1 MDHPSSHLSFG
12 KRALLAFASLGI
24 LLGGTL
30 PMSAQAQLGGP
41 VVIAEDLPRRIDSTL
56 NRITTE
62 LMATGVLALVNALQT
77 AAGQLAY
84 DAADYIATGGKGQ
97 SAMYYKKGFDGYL
110 EDVGNAALGEF
121 IGSMSQSTFFS
132 TVGYDLCRPRDP
144 RTLLRIQMSLGRFM
158 PGGVNGS
165 FQRPQAR
172 CDFADVQ
179 RNYEQLWQTMNNGEL
194 LDNINLG
201 VNTAGNDLGVSF
213 LIFGRT
219 FDAVNRQRETAAQ
232 DRKEGQGYQS
242 LRDIVSGRI
251 RTPSATIREEVNE
264 QFVQQPKTTQH
275 QINQAILSSAL
286 SLRSVHM
293 IAVYTGSVFVNTL
306 SSKMLGRIM
315 SEGLDMFDFSARRF
329 ASVNNPDDLLAPNR
343 EDLRK
348 ANISLRTPSLFQQ
361 RSYEVLTELQSC
373 PEARGTWNCTM
384 DEGLGQALRS
394 SGDSGMFTI
403 REAIERGYLKADWK
417 LYPSSNTRE
426 ERDPLCYT
434 YGYCSGNLKKMR
446 AMRILP
452 AGFEFAAN
460 DPKNV
465 QRCGGSDGCVTLGE
479 VVDGFTQCNERG
491 EKDNA
496 HPWCK
501 LIDPNWAL
509 TIMPQQCALTGFGET
524 ALGNGLPQRR
534 EECQDIQ
541 TCLRRNDAGECIG
554 GYGQCVAE
562 KTVYRFGANECS
574 ANFASCRAYTSRTNE
589 QVSYLRNTLDYGRC
603 SQDNVGCLWYATS
616 RDTSGGRSDAWIG
629 TATTG
634 DRVYFDSTLE
644 SCEASGEGCTRVL
657 ATRLGESSLN
667 AIKNPSFEDRTTDQ
681 GLMDAWSPLVGTDR
695 GFLRATVPA
704 GEATA
709 DGATAAHFAGGFTS
723 GFTQVIDMTPGR
735 TYAVS
740 GFVRVLDENGATPKG
755 SIGIRQYPT
764 RADAIART
772 SPITRTQIAT
782 DFRTRDCEIFG
793 ASGPSTEHILGA
805 AFQNANGTSWA
816 RIQCSF
822 TANASTRAA
831 EVVIQGANTL
841 VDAVQLEEGSV
852 AAPYVNGLNT
862 TLTASTIKIAPDDFA
877 CTGADTDNPSCA
889 NFAKVCRQ
897 SEAGCEGYTD
907 TSGGF
912 PELAAQIGPGDFCP
926 AACVGYA
933 EYRKLASSFDLV
945 KSETPD
951 LNDASEL
958 RADYFIPRTAQQCS
972 QQEVGCEVFTV
983 ADSAAQGGESQAAF
997 ASLRFCEQPSSD
1009 TDTYFTWEGSD
1020 STGYQLRTWSLK
1032 KRTDAKPGDVPP
1044 EGATVTSASAPRIVV
1059 KRSGDL
1065 FSQKAPNGCNEDAW
1079 RTGTDPDCRQ
1089 FYNADGGVFYRYYSQ
1104 TVLSTEDCRQYR
1116 LSASNQDD
1124 CTKTGGVYQSNDNS
1138 CLYQAYAPESRSC
1151 RVEAAGCRAYAGAEA
1166 GNTLSVFRA
1175 TGDITTD
1182 ISGADQSTES
1192 ILVGDRSYRMDAGAG
1207 RSQTIS
1213 MVFPSTATGLYR
1225 VSFWMKGSAPTSLG
1239 VQVTTEGN
1247 TNPQSVG
1254 TVRVT
1259 TEWQQ
1264 VNLGL
1269 FNGQVGAKTRLN
1281 FTVAGP
1287 TATPVAFFLD
1297 EVSVLQIRDVAFV
1310 RRNTWNTPAQCD
1322 QNAYGVP
1329 EPQAMVGC
1337 REYQNRAGQAVQV
1350 RQFSQ
1355 LCRPAAIGCKQ
1366 FIDTRNSTSP
1376 YDQAFTLQ
1384 DGSGPSVTRALG
1396 DRYVY
1401 LIDEP
1406 SKRCDAANA
1415 SCRAFGKPVFSKDRA
1430 SVDRYETVYLKDDV
1444 TKYGEG
1450 LCRPS
1455 ELFCEEFT
1463 TEAGR
1468 EYFKDPQNHVCDYRT
1483 QVAVS
1488 GVPGVPAG
1496 TYGGW
1501 FVKGENTPCYPNALA
1516 SGQIFLMLRTGDT
1529 APEPGYQGW
1538 AGTCPVEQAE
1548 CTEFRDPMDTAAG
1561 ATGRSYH
1568 FIYDNRID
1576 TRSCN
1581 GQVDPARG
1589 CVLVRAMSDAR
1600 LLYSAR
1606 ATDEAYRRNNLQSVT
1621 PVDCARDASQP
1632 GCTASRSVSSVLG
1645 STGRSSVS
1653 GSVLSL
1659 GGSVGE
1665 TPLNDANLVVKV
1677 KMDRDCAQ
1685 WLGCASG
1692 ETVYDPATNR
1702 YKELCTQVALCDKA
1716 GEATSGGSFCTNYV
1730 NRASTSTEPV
1740 LAKGVF
1746 FDAATYTSRPTG
1758 IGGRDYAGYTIPQSF
1773 QVTDLVSRS
1782 VSADLLTGEAANA
1795 KDKRLVVAVS
1805 MPPVNVSSVTRGD
1818 RARHLLAPTQANEA
1832 EMLPRDTNVALYI
1845 NLSRRDIGLCRHRGT
1860 GMMGYYVVNEAREG
1874 VPLNCYLPFTSVEA
1888 ATSFATLQAKLG
1900 VSGADTQDL
1909 VLDQAYPRTM
1919 CRAYPEAD
1927 APYPTSVVTSWDM
1940 SKNPVRPQGNKAGFS
1955 SANTCAYGEECFCSY
1970 KRVTYSGSGSPL
1982 FFAADSQAVPP
1993 GICVGGPRDGQACL
2007 PSEVF
2012 NVSNSTS
2019 TSARIAEAANNA
2031 QSCGPLTGGGRC
2043 VAFERAEIVRGVE
2056 GACLE
2061 YDTTRARGPLG
2072 EETYS
2077 CLTWNPSPVI
2087 GGRND
2092 PYHYVD
2098 TAGYFPPQNSG
2109 QYYCTARTK
2118 NPVSF
2123 NLDAAYFKSVPVSR
2137 LDYDDDFVSDDTGVF
2152 GADGNERGAYFDSAL
2167 PRGSTAAVQCEDA
2180 DDHQDDGGY
2189 DADPWALR
2197 LVATGRGE
2205 GRNYAEAFYSIR
2217 ARQFALAVKGSETL
2231 ASLAEGVNE
2240 QNFSFIEIKPFKNP
2254 NGIGRLACGYQE
2266 DWVDNVTVRDY
2277 SDIDE
2282 IKQQDARWQQAFYA
2296 EPDISTYLTRG
2307 SEKLMTLPDGSPYRG
2322 DCVNLSDS
2330 TGIGLQAEPAP
2341 GDSCYFKTWEIGYR
2355 STDKRKFEAFSG
2367 DRGATASFND
2377 LSGSPYYESCA
2388 SDKPYYAIRA
2398 VFQSPDAN
2406 QSGDPSQR
2414 TSRDIRGPWR
2424 LTGFW
2429 VSTCAGQA
2437 VTDNRFIY
2445 MNIKVSTADICK
2457 EIAEVRSSET
2467 GQDAAFTDRVWQE
2480 SKYTIPVL
2488 NIKRNET
2495 FAPFSS
2501 ALNTRSAGADPL
2513 YQSGGRIAGVSA
2525 LNPPVFLASGR
2536 STYFGPVTEN
2546 APKDKYGYLT
2556 NVFARIYRVYKYN
2569 EQAIGYN
2576 DRVCATGPFEG
2587 RKCVPDALPSGATQ
2601 NAGPSVDCRVSSADV
2616 GCDTTVPTSVFAC
2629 NALSGINA
2637 GASCGNA
2644 ESTTCHTAALDRRTT
2659 ARSPVPLLTACN
2671 INASE
2676 GWSVNSSGQ
2685 YIKAGETQGPLRV
2698 EDAAKLGA
2706 FRCASGAV
2714 RLTSL
2719 SATTEVLD
2727 TYPEPGSSSAGQ
2739 AGGSPRVVQV
2749 GLVADSASRNI
2760 PAETLYCTRPTEG
2773 VSADCPL
2780 EVSGTCVGRNGLTP
2794 GRCRVSW
2801 AAAVS
2806 RPAVVNAE
2814 TDVQCYMDTDCSFT
2828 AEHFWKN
2835 AGRYQSSSD
2844 YYVDGRVGAV
2854 RVARHDQ
2861 WSVTSRTCENGPCT
2875 FLDAELGRTYTIS
2888 ATPIERT
2895 EVAGITIET
2904 RISELDRFPGAQVV
2918 SLQSVTAS
2926 DTQSPLRARYT
2937 VGACEQYTAG
2947 YQYAAQTGVCPS
2959 SAGNRAGRSC
2969 LVVTQN
2975 TRNAWRYTQWE
2986 QAQSC
2991 GVVSSSGRTCSNDPS
3006 RQCTGEGT
3014 AGCLAGGVCR
3024 ASDRCEPVADFA
3036 PGVSRTEVLSVANS
3050 IPSPFCILP
3059 GGRGAGQTAE
3069 QYWDFERIQEDRRNK
3084 NTDNN
3089 RCTAE
3094 IGYVPDTQ
3102 LCSDPR
3108 NEFCGLTA
3116 YDMRV
3121 VDARGERGDVD
3132 ASLRSAGTRLPTD
3145 VTLGHYTPSY
3155 LGLLGVSES
3164 SYQYIDYYTPRPPR
3178 IAAPATSCP
3187 TGASCPVQ
3195 ELDVFSF
3202 NGVTQGILNVVGGQ
3216 QRSTIKFFGW
3226 AAHEQMALRRLA
3238 VDWGDGF
3245 VQSFDDVKLKNRK
3258 PFCSVQ
3264 KECYSPTSRFT
3275 GLTCQS
3281 DSDCPLS
3288 AQACRPMGSCKDKPH
3303 IVCGQDSDC
3312 RADGTQDTCT
3322 FRSFFG
3328 NSGEACEASP
3338 FEFSHVYAC
3347 PANAQQTLPSC
3358 TGQNLASGGASVDYE
3373 AIGVRAGTCYFGGAD
3388 SLIYDAFGNT
3398 RPTCTVTADCQAA
3411 YDARFGAGSYLALGS
3426 SVTGASCGPV
3436 AVTTV
3441 LPTAT
3446 QARCSQDPSRFCRA
3460 DNDCAAGDRCIQ
3472 AGLAPAGGCWDAQ
3485 NNACRYTPRVFLQD
3499 NWGWCSGECRTI
3511 KTGEM
3516 LSDAPNSYVR
3526 HAYGGCYSPLV
3537 GNDGSSMT
3545 RLNTAGSS
3553 PTALNGVM
3561 ECSQSYPQGNL
3572 QLQGGAVRAGSGAR
3586 DYRPWIVFPG
3596 SLQLRPRR

>member
-1 MDHPSSHLSFG
+1 MDHPSSHLSFAQ
-12 KRALLAFASLGI
+12 RALLTLASLGI

-30 PMSAQAQLGGP
+30 PITARAQIGGP
-41 VVIAEDLPRRIDSTL
+41 VVIAEDLPRRIDNTL
-56 NRITTE
+56 GRITTE

-144 RTLLRIQMSLGRFM
+144 RTLLRIQLSLGRFM

-219 FDAVNRQRETAAQ
+219 FDAVNRQKETAAQ

-264 QFVQQPKTTQH
+264 QFVKQPKTTQH

-361 RSYEVLTELQSC
+361 RSYEVLAELQSC

-394 SGDSGMFTI
+394 SGDAGMFTI

-465 QRCGGSDGCVTLGE
+465 QRCGGSEGCVTLGE

-509 TIMPQQCALTGFGET
+509 TMMPQQCALTGFGET

-667 AIKNPSFEDRTTDQ
+667 VIKNPSFEDRTTDQ

-723 GFTQVIDMTPGR
+723 GFTQVVDMTPGR
-735 TYAVS
+735 TYVVS

-793 ASGPSTEHILGA
+793 ASGPSTDHILGA
-805 AFQNANGTSWA
+805 ALQNANGTSWA

-822 TANASTRAA
+822 TANASTRAG
-831 EVVIQGANTL
+831 EIVIQGANTL

-862 TLTASTIKIAPDDFA
+862 TLAASTIKIAPDDFA
-877 CTGADTDNPSCA
+877 CTGAETDHPSCA

-912 PELAAQIGPGDFCP
+912 PELAAQVGSGDFCP

-951 LNDASEL
+951 FNDASEP
-958 RADYFIPRTAQQCS
+958 RADYFIPSTAQQCS
-972 QQEVGCEVFTV
+972 QEEVGCEVFTV

-1065 FSQKAPNGCNEDAW
+1065 FSQKAPSGCNEDAW

-1175 TGDITTD
+1175 TGDITSD
-1182 ISGADQSTES
+1182 ITGATQSTES
-1192 ILVGDRSYRMDAGAG
+1192 ILVGDRSYRVDAPAAES
-1207 RSQTIS
+1207 RTIS
-1213 MVFPSTATGLYR
+1213 MAFPSTATGLYR

-1239 VQVTTEGN
+1239 VQVATEGN

-1269 FNGQVGAKTRLN
+1269 FNGQVGAKSRLN

-1384 DGSGPSVTRALG
+1384 DGAGPSVTRALG

-1406 SKRCDAANA
+1406 SKRCNAENA

-1463 TEAGR
+1463 TAAGR
-1468 EYFKDPQNHVCDYRT
+1468 EYFKDPQNHVCEYRT
-1483 QVAVS
+1483 QVPVS
-1488 GVPGVPAG
+1488 GVAGVPAG

-1516 SGQIFLMLRTGDT
+1516 SGQIFLMLRTGD
-1529 APEPGYQGW
+1529 AVPAPGYAGW

-1606 ATDEAYRRNNLQSVT
+1606 ATDAAYRQNNLQSVT

-1665 TPLNDANLVVKV
+1665 TSLNDANLVVKV

-1740 LAKGVF
+1740 LAEGVF

-1805 MPPVNVSSVTRGD
+1805 MPPVNAQSLSNTQVRPENIGAYRQLVAAT
-1818 RARHLLAPTQANEA
+1818 LATQAEVLPKRGNEA
-1832 EMLPRDTNVALYI
+1832 LYTGVP
-1845 NLSRRDIGLCRHRGT
+1845 NDRFLCRHRGT
-1860 GMMGYYVVNEAREG
+1860 GMVGYFVRDEVKDG
-1874 VPLNCYLPFTSVEA
+1874 QSTNCYLPFTSVEA
-1888 ATSFATLQAKLG
+1888 ATSFAALQAKLG

-1927 APYPTSVVTSWDM
+1927 APYPNSVVTSWDM

-2109 QYYCTARTK
+2109 QYYCTSKARTPITFQMRAPDDFVQ
-2118 NPVSF
+2118 NPVSKLYY
-2123 NLDAAYFKSVPVSR
+2123 N
-2137 LDYDDDFVSDDTGVF
+2137 DDLVSDGESF
-2152 GADGNERGAYFDSAL
+2152 LSSGNDGGAYFDGER
-2167 PRGSTAAVQCEDA
+2167 PRGSTAAKQCEDA
-2180 DDHQDDGGY
+2180 DDYQDDWES
-2189 DADPWALR
+2189 DLESSSVSDNTAIR

-2205 GRNYAEAFYSIR
+2205 GKNYAEAFYAIKPTRFAGAFLEGRTGR
-2217 ARQFALAVKGSETL
+2217 ALTETDYRNAMSDL
-2231 ASLAEGVNE
+2231 
-2240 QNFSFIEIKPFKNP
+2240 NFSYIEVKPFKNP
-2254 NGIGRLACGYQE
+2254 GGDGRIACGYQA
-2266 DWVDNVTVRDY
+2266 DWVDGVSVNDY
-2277 SDIDE
+2277 SEKSEMVAADT
-2282 IKQQDARWQQAFYA
+2282 RWQQGFYT
-2296 EPDISTYLTRG
+2296 EQDLSLYLTR
-2307 SEKLMTLPDGSPYRG
+2307 STEQVLTVDGEQ
-2322 DCVNLSDS
+2322 DS
-2330 TGIGLQAEPAP
+2330 TPRRMNCVRAFSSPVEEQSLP
-2341 GDSCYFKTWEIGYR
+2341 GAGTQCYFKTWEIGYR
-2355 STDKRKFEAFSG
+2355 STDKPKFQAFNT
-2367 DRGATASFND
+2367 GAGVPSFD
-2377 LSGSPYYESCA
+2377 QLATTPYYQSCTA
-2388 SDKPYYAIRA
+2388 DKPYYGIRA
-2398 VFQSPDAN
+2398 VFQSEARVET
-2406 QSGDPSQR
+2406 GDVTGR
-2414 TSRDIRGPWR
+2414 TVGGPWR
-2424 LTGFW
+2424 FVGFW
-2429 VSTCAGQA
+2429 VTACAGA
-2437 VTDNRFIY
+2437 NETDNRFIY
-2445 MNIKVSTADICK
+2445 MNVKVSSADICR
-2457 EIAEVRSSET
+2457 ELAEVRSAET
-2467 GQDAAFTDRVWQE
+2467 GQDAAFTDRVWRE
-2480 SKYTIPVL
+2480 SKYTIPML
-2488 NIKRNET
+2488 NIQYGQT

-2501 ALNTRSAGADPL
+2501 ALNTRVAGADPL
-2513 YQSGGRIAGVSA
+2513 YQTGGRIAGSSA
-2525 LNPPVFLASGR
+2525 LNPPAFLASGA
-2536 STYFGPVTEN
+2536 STYFGPSATD
-2546 APKDKYGYLT
+2546 APADKWAYLT
-2556 NVFARIYRVYKYN
+2556 NIFARVYRVHRFSD
-2569 EQAIGYN
+2569 QRIDVG
-2576 DRVCATGPFEG
+2576 DRTCESGPLVG
-2587 RKCVPDALPSGATQ
+2587 RKCVPDPRDGVIPPDGSSTDCRVPERGTESDSCNTAAPPDPMMRLCSATSGINRGAACTGGSLMNTC
-2601 NAGPSVDCRVSSADV
+2601 NAGPLHPV
-2616 GCDTTVPTSVFAC
+2616 TTQ
-2629 NALSGINA
+2629 
-2637 GASCGNA
+2637 
-2644 ESTTCHTAALDRRTT
+2644 
-2659 ARSPVPLLTACN
+2659 PLRTAC
-2671 INASE
+2671 IRQPGWTVDSQGRYIRE
-2676 GWSVNSSGQ
+2676 GLEGVHSREG
-2685 YIKAGETQGPLRV
+2685 
-2698 EDAAKLGA
+2698 AAARGA
-2706 FRCASGAV
+2706 FRCAPGAIRLSPGRI
-2714 RLTSL
+2714 RLTNERILGPEEHLIAKKAVL
-2719 SATTEVLD
+2719 SQDPLEDRA
-2727 TYPEPGSSSAGQ
+2727 Q
-2739 AGGSPRVVQV
+2739 
-2749 GLVADSASRNI
+2749 
-2760 PAETLYCTRPTEG
+2760 ETIFCTQETEG
-2773 VSADCPL
+2773 ESTECPL
-2780 EVSGTCVGRNGLTP
+2780 EVYGRCTVNNGQSAESQPLVGGIPVQGKCTVRWDGISAPIDTDIGCFIDSDCAFTRENYMRVSVASVEYASYQAAVASVGGRLDGLFDGRLGAVAPIRSNAIQGAPEDSELNIPAPIACSGTRCSLEQAFNGLTASQFVFGRNVAINHSAFSTEHYLFP
-2794 GRCRVSW
+2794 GISGHLNRLSEGLVRVGMCEPYNTYFGDTVRGVHPQMPRAGTCGEASTSPGSACLEQVSPSW
-2801 AAAVS
+2801 VYDGWVRTNS
-2806 RPAVVNAE
+2806 CGVRPAVATGTS
-2814 TDVQCYMDTDCSFT
+2814 TDRCSPVAT
-2828 AEHFWKN
+2828 S
-2835 AGRYQSSSD
+2835 AGVPVARCQLP
-2844 YYVDGRVGAV
+2844 DGRG
-2854 RVARHDQ
+2854 
-2861 WSVTSRTCENGPCT
+2861 ST
-2875 FLDAELGRTYTIS
+2875 
-2888 ATPIERT
+2888 
-2895 EVAGITIET
+2895 ET
-2904 RISELDRFPGAQVV
+2904 RTAYLS
-2918 SLQSVTAS
+2918 SLESGK
-2926 DTQSPLRARYT
+2926 P
-2937 VGACEQYTAG
+2937 
-2947 YQYAAQTGVCPS
+2947 
-2959 SAGNRAGRSC
+2959 
-2969 LVVTQN
+2969 
-2975 TRNAWRYTQWE
+2975 RN
-2986 QAQSC
+2986 
-2991 GVVSSSGRTCSNDPS
+2991 N
-3006 RQCTGEGT
+3006 
-3014 AGCLAGGVCR
+3014 
-3024 ASDRCEPVADFA
+3024 
-3036 PGVSRTEVLSVANS
+3036 
-3050 IPSPFCILP
+3050 
-3059 GGRGAGQTAE
+3059 
-3069 QYWDFERIQEDRRNK
+3069 

-3089 RCTAE
+3089 SCTVE
-3094 IGYVPDTQ
+3094 VGYHPDSR
-3102 LCSDPR
+3102 LCEDPE
-3108 NEFCGLTA
+3108 NEFCGLRA
-3116 YDMRV
+3116 YDMQNTLSPTRL
-3121 VDARGERGDVD
+3121 
-3132 ASLRSAGTRLPTD
+3132 ASLTRSSDTRLPTD

-3155 LGLLGVSES
+3155 LGAVATSRDTFRYVG
-3164 SYQYIDYYTPRPPR
+3164 YYTPRPPR

-3202 NGVTQGILNVVGGQ
+3202 NGITQGILNVVGGQ

-3288 AQACRPMGSCKDKPH
+3288 AQACRPMGSCKDRPH

-3338 FEFSHVYAC
+3338 FEFSHVYTC

-3358 TGQNLASGGASVDYE
+3358 TGQNLANGGTRVDY
-3373 AIGVRAGTCYFGGAD
+3373 AALGVTATSCYFGPLD
-3388 SLIYDAFGNT
+3388 SLALSVAGGA
-3398 RPTCTVTADCQAA
+3398 RPTCSARADCEAA
-3411 YDARFGAGSYLALGS
+3411 YNRLFPSGNFSTLPLTIQRQ
-3426 SVTGASCGPV
+3426 VSCGPTE
-3436 AVTTV
+3436 ASTV
-3441 LPTAT
+3441 LPVT

-3499 NWGWCSGECRTI
+3499 NWGWCSGECRTTKVGDTLQDGPGSSI
-3511 KTGEM
+3511 
-3516 LSDAPNSYVR
+3516 R
-3526 HAYGGCYSPLV
+3526 HAYGGCYSPRA
-3537 GNDGSSMT
+3537 DISSQST
-3545 RLNTAGSS
+3545 ESTIRLNDLRRSDNPLADNQ
-3553 PTALNGVM
+3553 AY
-3561 ECSQSYPQGNL
+3561 ECSLTKPDGRL
-3572 QLQGGAVRAGSGAR
+3572 QLDSDSGPVSGDFTR
-3586 DYRPWIVFPG
+3586 SQRPWIVFPG
-3596 SLQLRPRR
+3596 SIQLRPRR